1 MSIVFSK
8 KFQKIFKFSGCLHK
22 ILTNEAYN
30 INIMKKLTLRKKKWI
45 ERTVA
50 NDRSYKLYLY
60 NRFFLFLI
68 LALAQLVGY
77 VLLLYLFAY
86 HSKIGIAVQAA
97 VGIIALFCVLYLI
110 GKNDRPSA
118 KLNWILLMLITPIV
132 GVPMY
137 LLYGEGRPTR
147 RMHKKIV
154 NAKAENEKEITALLG
169 ERAIPDV
176 DSRSDAVCRY
186 IAKHGG
192 YPLYTDGDAE
202 YYKSGEE
209 VYPVLLAELEKAEKF
224 ILLDYF
230 IIAHGKMWGSILKIL
245 LEKAIQG
252 VQVRVLYDD
261 FGCMMTLPPKY
272 DRYLESLHENIK
284 CLTFNNVAPIFAV
297 RMNNRDHRKILVID
311 GKVAFTGGIN
321 LADEYI
327 NEKERFGYWKDCA
340 VKITGGAV
348 NSFTQMFFYLWN
360 AFAPKRESL
369 ENYLIPQKQGGRCAA
384 NENLRIQPYDD
395 SPLDGV
401 SVSEGVYVDI
411 INRAA
416 RYVYIFTPYLVLDDS
431 LRFALCR
438 AAARGVDVRIVTPG
452 KPDKKIAYRLT
463 RANYK
468 ILMDAGVKIYEYTP
482 GFLHSKCMVS
492 DDECAVVGTVN
503 FDYRSLYHHF
513 ENAVYLANCPAVL
526 SVKRDAEETFAGS
539 KECSLQYP
547 KRNVF
552 GRMIDALLRVFETL
566 F

>member
-1 MSIVFSK
+1 
-8 KFQKIFKFSGCLHK
+8 
-22 ILTNEAYN
+22 
-30 INIMKKLTLRKKKWI
+30 MKKLSLRKKKWI

-68 LALAQLVGY
+68 LVFGQLVGY

-86 HSKIGIAVQAA
+86 NSKVGFAVQIG
-97 VGIIALFCVLYLI
+97 VGIIALVCVLYLI

-118 KLNWILLMLITPIV
+118 KLNWILLMLLTPVV

-137 LLYGEGRPTR
+137 ILYGEGRPTK
-147 RMHKKIV
+147 RMNKKILR
-154 NAKAENEKEITALLG
+154 AKAQNGEEIKAVLG
-169 ERAIPDV
+169 EREIPKAEC
-176 DSRSDAVCRY
+176 RSDAICQY
-186 IAKHGG
+186 IAKHAG
-192 YPLYTDGDAE
+192 YPMYTQGGVE

-209 VYPVLLAELEKAEKF
+209 VYPILLEELEKAEKF

-230 IIAHGKMWGSILKIL
+230 IIAHGKMWNSILKIL

-252 VQVRVLYDD
+252 VQVRILYDD

-284 CLTFNNVAPIFAV
+284 CMTFNNVAPIFAV
-297 RMNNRDHRKILVID
+297 RMNNRDHRKITVID
-311 GKVAFTGGIN
+311 GRVAFTGGFN
-321 LADEYI
+321 LSDEYI
-327 NEKERFGYWKDCA
+327 NEKKRFGYWKDCA

-369 ENYLIPQKQGGRCAA
+369 ESYLIPQKQGGRDEG
-384 NENLRIQPYDD
+384 NGETRIQPYDD
-395 SPLDGV
+395 SPLDKI
-401 SVSEGVYVDI
+401 SVGEGVYVDI

-438 AAARGVDVRIVTPG
+438 AASRGVDVRIVTPG
-452 KPDKKIAYRLT
+452 VPDKKVTYRLT
-463 RANYK
+463 RANYQ
-468 ILMDAGVKIYEYTP
+468 ILIKAGVKIYEYTP
-482 GFLHSKCMVS
+482 GFLHSKCVVS
-492 DDECAVVGTVN
+492 DDECAVVGTIN

-513 ENAVYLANCPAVL
+513 ENAVYLANCPAVEA
-526 SVKRDAEETFAGS
+526 VKRDMEDTYAVS
-539 KECSLQYP
+539 RECSSAYP
-547 KRNVF
+547 KRRLL